1 MFSYLKRIHY
11 QAHRATEHDWMYKIK
26 KNKRKIEAFQKL
38 IKQAVN
44 SQIHFTL
51 HLVMEQLL
59 TIFYQ
64 IF

>member
-11 QAHRATEHDWMYKIK
+11 QAHRATEHDWMYKIETI
-26 KNKRKIEAFQKL
+26 NTKIEAFQKL

-44 SQIHFTL
+44 SQIYFTL
-51 HLVMEQLL
+51 HLVMEQMLS
-59 TIFYQ
+59 IFNQ

>member
-11 QAHRATEHDWMYKIK
+11 QAHRATEHDWMYKIETI
-26 KNKRKIEAFQKL
+26 NTKIEAFQKL